1 MSGSTS
7 CRKRSSTASAER
19 FTVGDMVVCPSC
31 GQENPEGFRL
41 CGMCGAALA
50 PAAESAREERKVV
63 TILFTDLVGS
73 TARAEGLDPEDVR
86 ATLSAYYAQLR
97 AELERHGGT
106 VEKFIGDA
114 VMAIF
119 GAPVAHEDDPERA
132 VRAALAIR
140 DSVGEELE
148 IRTAVHTGV
157 ALVALGARAVEG
169 EGMVS
174 GDVVNTAARLQSA
187 APVNGILVGEATY
200 RATRHAIDYRD
211 APPVEAKGKSEPVK
225 VWEAVSARSRFG
237 SDVEQKL
244 RTPLVGRERE
254 RSLLADALARV
265 RTEQSV
271 QLVTLVGVPG
281 IGKSRLIAELF
292 QITEADPDL
301 INWRQGRAL
310 PYGERVSFWAL
321 GEIVKAH
328 AGILESDDSA
338 TAEEKLAAMI
348 ADLAEDEKER
358 EWLTRL
364 TRPLVGLE
372 GAERTE
378 REEAFAAWRRL
389 LEAAAEQR
397 PLILVFEDLHWA
409 DDGLLDFV
417 DHLAD
422 WATTV
427 PLLIVATARPEL
439 LDRRAGWG
447 GGKRN
452 ALTLSIG
459 ALSNEETAV
468 LLQRLL
474 DRPVLDADA
483 QQAVLQRAEGNPLYA
498 EEYARMLTEHE
509 GGDLPLPETVQGLI
523 AARID
528 ALAPEEKAL
537 LQDASV
543 IGKVFWPS
551 ALPGADDHTLHALE
565 RKEFTR
571 RDRRSSIAGE
581 TQYAFL
587 HALVRDVAY
596 GQIPRAERAE
606 KHRRAAE
613 WLASLAGDRAEDHA
627 EMLAHHYREALS
639 LAEAAGLDTASLRE
653 PARSAFTQ
661 AAERAY
667 GLNAYLAAIQLG
679 NEALALTPEDAPE
692 RAPLQLLVAYATW
705 PIGRDDPRLLE
716 SARDGF
722 LAQGDEGHA
731 AEAAALLSRILF
743 TRGDTEGS
751 RRAGSQAVEL
761 ARRAPPSPATG
772 RALAQE
778 ARRLEISDRAYE
790 AALPLAREALAI
802 AEELD
807 DVALASHAL
816 NTIGLA
822 RIDLGDAGGIA
833 EIEHA
838 VTIAEEGGHP
848 SAAGPA
854 LNNLASSLAIVGR
867 LADADATLART
878 RAFVERHG
886 HTAGLVWND
895 GEQAELAALI
905 GDLDRIFEWAERY
918 FSHPEAEELYQARG
932 IWAARARAFLARGQV
947 EQAVADAER
956 ALARLRETGHDA
968 QVAGQVLAAA
978 SRCLRVDMRVEEA
991 EALLG
996 ETLLLLGK
1004 IAEHGTWDLPLHMV
1018 ELDRAD
1024 EYLRRTENLTDNLW
1038 LAAGRASASG
1048 DLVNGSEIY
1057 GRIGARFAEAWA
1069 RLLAAERG
1077 DTSRLDAALAYFE
1090 EQQATPYVQRC
1101 RALMQASA

>member
-1 MSGSTS
+1 
-7 CRKRSSTASAER
+7 
-19 FTVGDMVVCPSC
+19 MVVCPSC

-41 CGMCGAALA
+41 CGMCGAALGSAAA
-50 PAAESAREERKVV
+50 PAREERKVV

-73 TARAEGLDPEDVR
+73 TARAERLDPEDVR

-119 GAPVAHEDDPERA
+119 GAPVAHEDDAERA

-148 IRTAVHTGV
+148 IRTAVHTGE
-157 ALVALGARAVEG
+157 ALVALGARTVEG

-187 APVNGILVGEATY
+187 APVNGILVGEGTY

-211 APPVEAKGKSEPVK
+211 APAVEAKGKAEPVR
-225 VWEAVSARSRFG
+225 VWEALAARSRFG

-244 RTPLVGRERE
+244 RTPLVGRARE
-254 RSLLADALARV
+254 RALLADTLARA
-265 RTEQSV
+265 RTEQSA

-281 IGKSRLIAELF
+281 IGKSRLVAELF

-301 INWRQGRAL
+301 ISWRQGRSL

-328 AGILESDDSA
+328 AGILESDDTA
-338 TAEEKLAAMI
+338 TAEEKLDAMVD
-348 ADLAEDEKER
+348 ALSEDERER
-358 EWLTRL
+358 EWLVRL

-427 PLLIVATARPEL
+427 PLLIVGTARPEL
-439 LDRRAGWG
+439 LDRRPGWG

-459 ALSNEETAV
+459 ALSDEETAV
-468 LLQRLL
+468 LLQQLL
-474 DRPVLDADA
+474 DRAVLDADA

-498 EEYARMLTEHE
+498 EEYARMLSERE
-509 GGDLPLPETVQGLI
+509 DGDLPLPETVQGLI

-528 ALAPEEKAL
+528 ALARGEKAL

-543 IGKVFWPS
+543 IGKVFWPG
-551 ALPGADDHTLHALE
+551 ALPGTDERTLHALE
-565 RKEFTR
+565 RKEFIR

-606 KHRRAAE
+606 RHRRTAE
-613 WLASLAGDRAEDHA
+613 WIASLAGDRTEDHA
-627 EMLAHHYREALS
+627 EMLAHHYHEALS
-639 LAEAAGLDTASLRE
+639 LAGAAGLDTAALRE
-653 PARSAFTQ
+653 PALRAFADGAQ
-661 AAERAY
+661 RA
-667 GLNAYLAAIQLG
+667 LSLG
-679 NEALALTPEDAPE
+679 AGKTALDLALEAIALTGE
-692 RAPLQLLVAYATW
+692 
-705 PIGRDDPRLLE
+705 DDPRRPSLRMVAGYAEQLAGGAAIPDLVE
-716 SARDGF
+716 PALDGF
-722 LAQGDEGHA
+722 LAQGELGRA
-731 AEAAALLSRILF
+731 AEAAVLLGTQFFYSGELDRVREFRGRAL
-743 TRGDTEGS
+743 
-751 RRAGSQAVEL
+751 EL
-761 ARRAPPSPATG
+761 AREAPPSRATA
-772 RALAQE
+772 RALAAVSRSVQVIDRDLTL
-778 ARRLEISDRAYE
+778 ALE
-790 AALPLAREALAI
+790 LAREALAI
-802 AEELD
+802 AEGEGD
-807 DVALASHAL
+807 DQTATICL
-816 NTIGLA
+816 NSIGMA
-822 RIDLGDAGGIA
+822 RVHSGDIGGIEDLERSVERA
-833 EIEHA
+833 ERSGSVFH
-838 VTIAEEGGHP
+838 HHN
-848 SAAGPA
+848 A
-854 LNNLASSLAIVGR
+854 LNNLANMLWEIGR
-867 LADADATLART
+867 LDEGSVRIREARALSERFGFGSALRWNDAELTYDAYFHGDFQGVLARADAYIAHDWSELGYQLRPMLAT
-878 RAFVERHG
+878 
-886 HTAGLVWND
+886 
-895 GEQAELAALI
+895 
-905 GDLDRIFEWAERY
+905 
-918 FSHPEAEELYQARG
+918 
-932 IWAARARAFLARGQV
+932 RARALLAVGRTGDAV
-947 EQAVADAER
+947 RDAEQA
-956 ALARLRETGHDA
+956 LTGFRESGSDA
-968 QVAGQVLAAA
+968 QVAPVILTVA
-978 SRCLRVDMRVEEA
+978 SLSFR
-991 EALLG
+991 
-996 ETLLLLGK
+996 
-1004 IAEHGTWDLPLHMV
+1004 
-1018 ELDRAD
+1018 
-1024 EYLRRTENLTDNLW
+1024 
-1038 LAAGRASASG
+1038 AAGREQEADELLAETLELGWDQLVTDLALYLVELGRG
-1048 DLVNGSEIY
+1048 DAYLRLMEGQPGYVWTEAGRVAAAGELLGASEIY
-1057 GRIGARFAEAWA
+1057 GSIGARFSEAWA
-1069 RLLAAERG
+1069 ALLAAERG

-1090 EQQATPYVQRC
+1090 EQQATPYAERC